1 MALVLNSNGA
11 ITASSEDIDFGATTS
26 VTAAVYKNANS
37 STDDFTIDAGDN
49 AMIIGPFTAEGNITV
64 NGTLTIV

>member
-11 ITASSEDIDFGATTS
+11 IAASSEDIDFGATTA
-26 VTAAVYKNANS
+26 VTAKVYQNANS
-37 STDDFTIDAGDN
+37 SADYFTIASTDN
-49 AMIIGPFTAEGNITV
+49 AIIIGPFTATGDITV